1 MLQSNEVLS
10 DDKLDLLAD
19 LIDVTYHSDSETLVT
34 LDEVNIAT
42 FSNTQIDF
50 VLTFS
55 NTEYI
60 SLDYLHPDWITLRI
74 DENLLLDQIKEE
86 PIDIHD
92 VLWTELPRQMEK
104 KFAEKFIP
112 RVEIATE
119 ASTSILGLNMLVQF
133 VLQKSLKSIW
143 GVVNLIQFILFFY
156 LIKAN
161 LVAEARQFLI
171 KLKVI
176 ALGEFLPIAELTDM
190 IQEAFPQFSSNNF
203 SGVSFLEEMGNT
215 LLISTVLVLVSIALL
230 LIGCITKFNAAQH
243 KVVE

>member
-10 DDKLDLLAD
+10 DDKLDLLVD

-171 KLKVI
+171 KLKII
-176 ALGEFLPIAELTDM
+176 ALGEFLPVAELTDM

-203 SGVSFLEEMGNT
+203 SGVSFLEEMGST

-230 LIGCITKFNAAQH
+230 LVGCIKKLNATQH